1 MKTRKTETHPLR
13 TLGVDLGMH
22 EIGYAGLEQEE
33 VKTFGVHTIK
43 IRTSR
48 KAILRDAERFIQN
61 LITFF
66 KPNVVVIEKTRYPRS
81 KRSPAL
87 HDFGDAIRR
96 YAQRQGMT
104 VLSYTPI
111 EVKEAL
117 TGNSRTTKEELAP
130 FLLREWYPNH
140 PGLWK
145 RLRTDVRNKE
155 RYWQNLFDALALAMV
170 GYQKIARRT
179 IPNPSP
185 TPGSTSITV

>member
-1 MKTRKTETHPLR
+1 
-13 TLGVDLGMH
+13 MH

-43 IRTSR
+43 VRTSR
-48 KAILRDAERFIQN
+48 KAILRDAERFIQD

-66 KPNVVVIEKTRYPRS
+66 KPNVLVIEKTRYPRS

-87 HDFGDAIRR
+87 HDFGDVIQR
-96 YAQRQGMT
+96 YAKRQGMT

-117 TGNSRTTKEELAP
+117 TGKSRMTKEELAP

-155 RYWQNLFDALALAMV
+155 RYWQNLFDALALALT
-170 GYQKIARRT
+170 GYQEMARRT
-179 IPNPSP
+179 CRDHSKHPK
-185 TPGSTSITV
+185 T